1 MSYQNSPSII
11 ENDEETAV
19 LLVSTLLPSMT
30 TTSQLRRVAILAGM
44 LLLLLLL
51 LVVAGGGTVG
61 RRPAVGAS
69 YDPSSD
75 HPEDHN
81 LDRLI
86 REERAKHVREHAH
99 DDRARHRFGG
109 GRPSMTP
116 SAVVARVVIVAT
128 DTVVAPPPTMRDIFC
143 TEHCAYLCDHAQKKS
158 SQREYGWK
166 NKCKHDCIYKYKWR
180 RNTKVAIRGVRWT
193 RRATHRHPLELSN
206 RPRPVG
212 DADLE
217 RGATRNT
224 TDILL

>member
-1 MSYQNSPSII
+1 M
-11 ENDEETAV
+11 
-19 LLVSTLLPSMT
+19 
-30 TTSQLRRVAILAGM
+30 
-44 LLLLLLL
+44 
-51 LVVAGGGTVG
+51 
-61 RRPAVGAS
+61 GAS

-143 TEHCAYLCDHAQKKS
+143 TEHCAYLCDHAQRKKQPTRVWMEKQMQTRLYLQIQMKGETRRLRS
-158 SQREYGWK
+158 VEYGGQGGPHTDTPW
-166 NKCKHDCIYKYKWR
+166 NSRIDHDRLGMPTW
-180 RNTKVAIRGVRWT
+180 NGG
-193 RRATHRHPLELSN
+193 RRAIQLIYYRLITLKVDKRT
-206 RPRPVG
+206 V
-212 DADLE
+212 
-217 RGATRNT
+217 
-224 TDILL
+224 